1 MIRRTALAT
10 VALGSAALLLT
21 ACGSSHSAA
30 SGPANGAK
38 ASTTGSAA
46 PSNPASPATP
56 ASPPSSPAGA
66 GNAPAPNAAAPTTAP
81 APAPTTAPAV
91 APAAP
96 AAATRTAKPIHT
108 QTLVDGSKAEIYKLG
123 DEHYLAKVVHNGELF
138 VTLETHGHD
147 AGLDANDMFIELSLD
162 GTLHSWMGGGKQGPG
177 TFKLAGGWTAKVTK
191 IGELR
196 YRAQILGNE
205 GEVDATVE
213 TNQHD
218 VGLDANGIYIV
229 LSDGGII
236 SAHA

>member
-30 SGPANGAK
+30 SAPANSAK
-38 ASTTGSAA
+38 ASTTTGSGTGSTSGSGA
-46 PSNPASPATP
+46 PASTATP
-56 ASPPSSPAGA
+56 AGSPAA
-66 GNAPAPNAAAPTTAP
+66 TRNAPAPDAAAPTTLP
-81 APAPTTAPAV
+81 AAAV
-91 APAAP
+91 PAAP
-96 AAATRTAKPIHT
+96 AGAKAPKPIHT
-108 QTLVDGSKAEIYKLG
+108 QTLADGSTAEIYKLG
-123 DEHYLAKVVHNGELF
+123 DEHYRAKVVHDGELF

-162 GTLHSWMGGGKQGPG
+162 GTIHSWMGGGHQGPG

-213 TNQHD
+213 TDQQD

>member
-1 MIRRTALAT
+1 MIRRTALAS

-30 SGPANGAK
+30 STPANSAK
-38 ASTTGSAA
+38 ASSAA
-46 PSNPASPATP
+46 GSSSGAAD
-56 ASPPSSPAGA
+56 PSSTPQPSGNLAGS
-66 GNAPAPNAAAPTTAP
+66 GNAPAPNGTAPTAPPAAAPATP
-81 APAPTTAPAV
+81 
-91 APAAP
+91 PAAP
-96 AAATRTAKPIHT
+96 AASTKTAKPIRT
-108 QTLVDGSKAEIYKLG
+108 QTLVDGSKAEIYRLG
-123 DEHYLAKVVHNGELF
+123 DEHYRAKVVDDKGELF

-162 GTLHSWMGGGKQGPG
+162 GTIHSWMGGGHQGPG

-213 TNQHD
+213 TDQQD
-218 VGLDANGIYIV
+218 VGLDANGISIV
-229 LSDGGII
+229 LSNGGII